1 MLGRLLI
8 LGAGGHGRAVADVA
22 AACGWTV
29 AGFTDRPGADPR
41 VLGDDQDL
49 PALSRSTGIDAGV
62 IGVGNS
68 ALQRRSALFDRLRE
82 SGLPIPA
89 LVHPRATLSSSARV
103 GPGSVVFPAAVLGAG
118 VTVAENVVIYSGVIV
133 EHDCRIADHA
143 YVSPGAVL
151 SGSVVL
157 EIGAFIGA
165 GAVILPGVTIGK
177 HAVVGAGAVVLTD
190 VQTGE
195 TVAGV
200 PARSRESS
208 R

>member
-1 MLGRLLI
+1 MPRRLLI
-8 LGAGGHGRAVADVA
+8 LGAGGHGRAVADLA
-22 AACGWTV
+22 TACGWTV
-29 AGFTDRPGADPR
+29 AGFTDRPGADTK
-41 VLGDDQDL
+41 VLGGDDDL
-49 PALSRSTGIDAGV
+49 PALARSMTVDAGV

-68 ALQRRSALFDRLRE
+68 VLQRRAELFDRLRE
-82 SGLPIPA
+82 SGLAIPT
-89 LVHPRATLSSSARV
+89 LVHPRAMLSSSARA
-103 GPGSVVFPAAVLGAG
+103 GAGTVVFPGAVLGAG
-118 VTVAENVVIYSGVIV
+118 VTVADNVVIYSGAVV

-200 PARSRESS
+200 PARSRESA